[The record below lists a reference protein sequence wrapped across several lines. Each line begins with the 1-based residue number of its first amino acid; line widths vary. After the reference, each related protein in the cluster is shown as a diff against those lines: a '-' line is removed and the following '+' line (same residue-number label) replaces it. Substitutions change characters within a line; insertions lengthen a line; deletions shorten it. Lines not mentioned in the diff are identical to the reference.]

1 MEGLFSTR
9 DLKESWQQFMM
20 TAILLPLATF
30 MKPRLL
36 LLCLITL
43 LSVTAPAQARTY
55 LVELVIFARDAG
67 LGVEH
72 WRADPGFPTV
82 GDAIDPG
89 PVGSGRFNRLPT
101 SRMELNPIAATLERR
116 GGYRVLEHI
125 GWVQPGLSAN
135 KAVKVRIDN
144 GGQLTGTIK
153 VSLAHYL
160 HLDADL
166 LYTAGA
172 EGPTVRMKQSRRM
185 RSKEIHYLDGPVLGI
200 IVLMTPAG

>member
-1 MEGLFSTR
+1 
-9 DLKESWQQFMM
+9 MM
-20 TAILLPLATF
+20 AALLLSLVLF

-43 LSVTAPAQARTY
+43 LTATAPAQARTY

-67 LGVEH
+67 LGAEH
-72 WRADPGFPTV
+72 WRPDPGFPAV
-82 GDAIDPG
+82 GNAIELG
-89 PVGSGRFNRLPT
+89 PVGSGRFNQLAG
-101 SRMELNPIAATLERR
+101 SRMELNHIAATLERR
-116 GGYRVLEHI
+116 GGYRVLQHI

-135 KAVKVRIDN
+135 KAIKVRIDN

-160 HLDADL
+160 HLNADL
-166 LYTAGA
+166 LYTAGP
-172 EGPTVRMKQSRRM
+172 EGPSVRMKQSRRM
-185 RSKEIHYLDGPVLGI
+185 RSREVHYLDSPVLGI